1 MDLSKILELLGADKL
16 EENTQTELSDKIAD
30 IIEIK
35 AKELSQEQLDET
47 KNALIEEYETKFDEY
62 KDNITEKFSNFV
74 DGVLENELTI
84 PDEIA
89 EFARKG
95 QLYNDLIEQF
105 KVRLGVDQGL
115 LDEETK
121 SILSEAKEEIVKLRT
136 SSDETIQENLELRTD
151 AQELAAQVYLYQ
163 KCEGLTE
170 AQRLHV
176 FSILEGITDKEEIDR
191 KFEIIKESE
200 RFDPV
205 TIGNQAG
212 QAAIDKAK
220 KKSDPKKR
228 EGEVQEDDDEAGEGK
243 AVIEQDDDDDDDE
256 DKKKKKKEVD
266 EANNPFTQYSNAYLK
281 VLKESKV
288 T

>member
-62 KDNITEKFSNFV
+62 KDDITEKFSNFV

-121 SILSEAKEEIVKLRT
+121 SILAEAKDEIVKLRT
-136 SSDETIQENLELRTD
+136 SSDENIQENLELRSD

-205 TIGNQAG
+205 TVGNEKG
-212 QAAIDKAK
+212 QQAIDKSK

-228 EGEVQEDDDEAGEGK
+228 EGEVQEDDDEAGDGK
-243 AVIEQDDDDDDDE
+243 AVIEQDDDDDDE
-256 DKKKKKKEVD
+256 DKKKKKKEMD
-266 EANNPFTQYSNAYLK
+266 EANNPFTEFKKSYLK
-281 VLKESKV
+281 ILQESKV